1 MFDAL
6 SDKFEK
12 VLKKLRGQ
20 GVLTEQNIT
29 DALKDVRFALL
40 EADVNFKIVK
50 EFIERVRQ
58 KAIGQEVL
66 QSLTPGHQV
75 VKIVWDELSD
85 MMGRE
90 RSGLALNAHPP
101 TVVMMVGLQGAGKT
115 TTCGKLARLFKQ
127 QGKRVLLVAADP
139 RRPAAGEQL
148 SALGRDLG
156 IDVYRAD
163 QVLLVAADP
172 RRPAAGEQL
181 SALGRD
187 LGIDVYR
194 ADQAQASQSDVVRI
208 CQAGVEQGREQ
219 GFDLVVLDTGGRLHI
234 DDELMG
240 ELVAVKAAVAPQEVL
255 LVADAMT
262 GQDAVTMAGQFDQ
275 KIGVTGIILT
285 KVEGDARGGAV
296 LSIRAVTGKPI
307 KFLGV
312 GEKLDALEPF
322 HPDRMASRIL
332 GMGDVL
338 SLIEKAQE
346 SISREQAEAAQQ
358 RLTSN
363 TFTLE
368 DFRAQL
374 GQMGRLGS
382 LDQILGMLPGGQKLK
397 SAIEG
402 DKPEREMGRV
412 AAMIDSMTKRE
423 RRDHTIINGSRKKR
437 IARGSGVT
445 VQDVNRLIKQ
455 FLSAKKLA
463 KAMTGA
469 GGRRHLAQLMRS
481 M

>member
-29 DALKDVRFALL
+29 EALKDVRFALL

-90 RSGLALNAHPP
+90 RSGLALNSQPP

-163 QVLLVAADP
+163 QT
-172 RRPAAGEQL
+172 
-181 SALGRD
+181 
-187 LGIDVYR
+187 
-194 ADQAQASQSDVVRI
+194 QASQSDVVRI
-208 CQAGVEQGREQ
+208 CRAGVEQGREQ

-346 SISREQAEAAQQ
+346 SISREQAEVAQR

-412 AAMIDSMTKRE
+412 AAMIDSMTIRE

>member
-1 MFDAL
+1 
-6 SDKFEK
+6 
-12 VLKKLRGQ
+12 
-20 GVLTEQNIT
+20 
-29 DALKDVRFALL
+29 
-40 EADVNFKIVK
+40 
-50 EFIERVRQ
+50 
-58 KAIGQEVL
+58 
-66 QSLTPGHQV
+66 
-75 VKIVWDELSD
+75 
-85 MMGRE
+85 
-90 RSGLALNAHPP
+90 
-101 TVVMMVGLQGAGKT
+101 
-115 TTCGKLARLFKQ
+115 
-127 QGKRVLLVAADP
+127 
-139 RRPAAGEQL
+139 
-148 SALGRDLG
+148 
-156 IDVYRAD
+156 
-163 QVLLVAADP
+163 
-172 RRPAAGEQL
+172 
-181 SALGRD
+181 
-187 LGIDVYR
+187 
-194 ADQAQASQSDVVRI
+194 I
-208 CQAGVEQGREQ
+208 CRAGVERGRDQ
-219 GFDLVVLDTGGRLHI
+219 GFDLIILDTGGRLHI
-234 DDELMG
+234 DNELMD
-240 ELVAVKAAVAPQEVL
+240 ELVAVKTAVSPHEVL

-275 KIGVTGIILT
+275 KVGVTGVILT

-296 LSIRAVTGKPI
+296 LSIRAATGKPI

-346 SISREQAEAAQQ
+346 SITREQAEEAQK

-374 GQMGRLGS
+374 GQMSRMGS
-382 LDQILGMLPGGQKLK
+382 FEQILGMLPGGQKLK
-397 SAIEG
+397 HAMEG
-402 DKPEREMGRV
+402 DKPEREIGRV
-412 AAMIDSMTKRE
+412 VAVIDSMTPRE

-437 IARGSGVT
+437 IARGSGTT

-469 GGRRHLAQLMRS
+469 GGRRQLAQLMRS